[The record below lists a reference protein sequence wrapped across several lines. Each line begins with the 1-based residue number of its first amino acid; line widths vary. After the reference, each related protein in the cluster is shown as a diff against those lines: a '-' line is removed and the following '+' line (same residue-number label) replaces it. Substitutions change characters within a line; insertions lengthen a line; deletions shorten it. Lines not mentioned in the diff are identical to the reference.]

1 MSPAQSTDHVL
12 GIALTPGSVTAAA
25 AGVPTVWSSNIE
37 LNGGANGS
45 GELLA
50 QALKDA
56 VRASGLDAP
65 SIVVALL
72 PPLAETRTIALPPL
86 SEEDRNRFLA
96 RSAPKYFLAARGPQ
110 VVGTQAG
117 AAVAKGAQASP
128 VLATSTALQLMQA
141 VQAAALA
148 AGCPLRRV
156 IPAESAWAAAAV
168 AIWPDLARRPGHVIV
183 TTGDR
188 SDLLSMVGGSL
199 VSVRRFRGPAD
210 ATQIAA
216 IIGDGADRGA
226 ARVAMMGPSDAVR
239 ELRDA
244 LTAAGASVVVP
255 EPRWLELCEQPNAL
269 AARFAAAAH
278 GLEIQSEE
286 SRERVRV
293 RVRRNAWWTLGVAA
307 AALLLATLV
316 HYAGV
321 QRELASLQAAR
332 AAIRR
337 QVDASLAERSSVDAS
352 YRQVAG
358 LATAARNA
366 QRWSLVLATLAD
378 YLPLDASLTAFR
390 ARGDSIFIDGV
401 AERAAPV
408 FDEIGRMPGVT
419 GVRATAPVRRDAIEG
434 ETPLEH
440 FSLGAQIGGVRP

>member
-1 MSPAQSTDHVL
+1 MSPPQSTDQAL
-12 GIALTPGSVTAAA
+12 GIALTPGSITAAA
-25 AGVPTVWSSNIE
+25 VGVPTVWSSNLE

-56 VRASGLDAP
+56 VRASGLEAP

-96 RSAPKYFLAARGPQ
+96 RNAPKYFLGARGAQ
-110 VVGTQAG
+110 VVGTHAG
-117 AAVAKGAQASP
+117 AAVAKGVPAGP
-128 VLATSTALQLMQA
+128 VLATSTALQLMQT
-141 VQAAALA
+141 VQAASLA
-148 AGCPLRRV
+148 AGCPLRSV

-168 AIWPDLARRPGHVIV
+168 AIWPDFARRTGHVIV
-183 TTGDR
+183 TSDDR
-188 SDLLSMVGGSL
+188 SDLLTLVGGSL

-210 ATQIAA
+210 ASQIAE
-216 IIGDGADRGA
+216 IVRDGADRGA
-226 ARVAMMGPSDAVR
+226 ARIAIMGPSDPVR
-239 ELRDA
+239 ELRGA

-255 EPRWLELCEQPNAL
+255 EPKWLELCEQPNAL
-269 AARFAAAAH
+269 AARFAATAH

-286 SRERVRV
+286 SRERVRAL
-293 RVRRNAWWTLGVAA
+293 VRRKAWWTLGVAA

-316 HYAGV
+316 HYTGV
-321 QRELASLQAAR
+321 KRELASLQSAR

-337 QVDASLAERSSVDAS
+337 QVDASFAGRSSVAAS

-358 LATAARNA
+358 LAAAARNA
-366 QRWSLVLATLAD
+366 PRWSLVLATLAD
-378 YLPLDASLTAFR
+378 HLPLDASLTAFR

-434 ETPLEH
+434 EAPLEH